1 LLRKKYRP
9 QLLLKT
15 ARRQKLKKRLK
26 RTRGFAKMS
35 YENVPAGCVIVQS
48 DLTVL
53 LETDHPLYEEARDT
67 LSAFAEMVKS
77 PEYIHTYKLSQLSLW
92 NAASA
97 GLSPQKVLEELR
109 RYAKHDLPQVV
120 ANRVLDWGRRYGR
133 VKLVIEDG
141 KFLMRCDDGY
151 IAAELENTKNV
162 AKYLT
167 RRLDNITY
175 EVDIACRGHIK
186 QALILAEYPAE
197 DLAGY
202 RSAAPLAFTL
212 RDTALTGQPFTLR
225 PYQSEAA
232 DLFYAKGSERGGHGV
247 IVLPCG
253 AGKTIVGMSVMACLQ
268 TETLILTTAITAV
281 RQWIAELLDKTS
293 LEADRIGE
301 YSGDKKEIMPVTV
314 STYQILGV
322 SEKHRELIDSRQW
335 GLIIYDEVHT
345 LPAPVFRMTAEL
357 QSKRRLGLTAT
368 LIREDG
374 LQTDVFTL
382 IGPKRYEVPWKVLE
396 KNGYI
401 AKAECFEVRVPL
413 AEHIRMDY
421 AVADKR
427 QKFRIAA
434 ENPRKIEALLRLLKE
449 HAGRHILVIGLYIS
463 QLTEIAQML
472 NAPLITGKTKNSKR
486 DELYQQFRDGEFTV
500 IVVSKVANYAIDL
513 PDANVAIEVSGS
525 FGSRQEEAQRLGR
538 ILRPKAGENR
548 AWFYTLVT
556 SDTVEEGFAAHR
568 QLFLAEQGYPY
579 SVVN

>member
-1 LLRKKYRP
+1 
-9 QLLLKT
+9 
-15 ARRQKLKKRLK
+15 
-26 RTRGFAKMS
+26 MS
-35 YENVPAGCVIVQS
+35 SETGPSESGCLIVQS
-48 DLTVL
+48 DMTVL
-53 LETDHPLYEEARDT
+53 LETDHPLYEEARDA

-77 PEYIHTYKLSQLSLW
+77 PEYIHTYKLTQLSLW

-97 GLSPQKVLEELR
+97 GLEPERVIEELR
-109 RYAKHDLPQVV
+109 RFAKHDPPQIVV
-120 ANRVLDWGRRYGR
+120 SRVQDWGRRYGR
-133 VKLVIEDG
+133 VKL
-141 KFLMRCDDGY
+141 LMENGRFILRCDDKY
-151 IAAELENTKNV
+151 IAAELENTKAV

-167 RRLDNITY
+167 DRLDERTFTADITY
-175 EVDIACRGHIK
+175 RGHVK

-202 RSAAPLAFTL
+202 PAAAPLAFGL
-212 RDTALTGQPFTLR
+212 RDTALSGQAFTLR
-225 PYQSEAA
+225 PYQAEAA
-232 DLFYAKGSERGGHGV
+232 DLFHASGEARGGHGV

-253 AGKTIVGMSVMACLQ
+253 AGKTIVGMSVMAKLQ
-268 TETLILTTAITAV
+268 TETLILTTATTAL
-281 RQWIAELLDKTS
+281 RQWIAELTDKTS
-293 LEADRIGE
+293 LTAGQIGE
-301 YSGDKKEIMPVTV
+301 YSGDKKEIRPVTV
-314 STYQILGV
+314 STYQILSA

-368 LIREDG
+368 LIREDE
-374 LQTDVFTL
+374 LQSDVFTL
-382 IGPKRYEVPWKVLE
+382 IGPKRYEVPWKILE

-413 AEHIRMDY
+413 TESARMDY

-427 QKFRIAA
+427 RKFRIAA
-434 ENPRKIEALLRLLKE
+434 ENPNKLRPLQELLEK
-449 HAGRHILVIGLYIS
+449 HAGRHVLVIGLYID
-463 QLTEIAQML
+463 QLAFIAETL
-472 NAPLITGKTKNSKR
+472 NAPIITGKTKSGKR
-486 DELYQQFRDGEFTV
+486 DELYQRFRDGEFSV
-500 IVVSKVANYAIDL
+500 IIVSKVANYAIDL
-513 PDANVAIEVSGS
+513 PDANVAIEISGT

-538 ILRPKAGENR
+538 ILRPKSGENR